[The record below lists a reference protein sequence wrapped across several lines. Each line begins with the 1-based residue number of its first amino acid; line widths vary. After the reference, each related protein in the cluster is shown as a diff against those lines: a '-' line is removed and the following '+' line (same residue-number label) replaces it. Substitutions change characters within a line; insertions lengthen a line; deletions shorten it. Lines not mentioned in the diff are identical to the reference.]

1 MKKEYLAL
9 FDLDGTLFDTSEVNY
24 FAYKDALEPFG
35 IKLQKSFFVEE
46 CIHTTSRRTAS
57 RYKKPAPA
65 CFAPYTKGCANKG
78 AGALYEQ
85 LDRYDL
91 RMTSVTTSATKS
103 TFSGFTLY
111 GRSASLCEQAKLDP
125 SMPAMVSE
133 RRLMLM
139 AAYASVVS

>member
-1 MKKEYLAL
+1 MLRARL
-9 FDLDGTLFDTSEVNY
+9 HRLPSIVL
-24 FAYKDALEPFG
+24 
-35 IKLQKSFFVEE
+35 
-46 CIHTTSRRTAS
+46 HTERSSRLRHAS
-57 RYKKPAPA
+57 RTSSVIRATSQHSVSLYKKPAPA
-65 CFAPYTKGCANKG
+65 CFAPHTKGCANKG

-111 GRSASLCEQAKLDP
+111 GRSASLCEQAKLGP

>member
-1 MKKEYLAL
+1 MLRARLHRFPSIVLHTERSARLRHA
-9 FDLDGTLFDTSEVNY
+9 GRASTV
-24 FAYKDALEPFG
+24 
-35 IKLQKSFFVEE
+35 
-46 CIHTTSRRTAS
+46 IHTTPRRTAS

-65 CFAPYTKGCANKG
+65 CFAPYIKGCANKG
-78 AGALYEQ
+78 AGDLYEQ

-111 GRSASLCEQAKLDP
+111 GRSASLCEQAKLGP

>member
-1 MKKEYLAL
+1 MLRARL
-9 FDLDGTLFDTSEVNY
+9 HRFPSIVLHSERSARLRHAGRASTV
-24 FAYKDALEPFG
+24 
-35 IKLQKSFFVEE
+35 
-46 CIHTTSRRTAS
+46 IHTTPRRTAS

-65 CFAPYTKGCANKG
+65 CFAPYIKGCANKGAGKG

-111 GRSASLCEQAKLDP
+111 GRSASLCEQAKLGP